1 MIRHLTEAE
10 LALYAGGDLGW
21 WNKRK
26 AVRHLAECAACE
38 AAAGEFIALLS
49 DVGELKD
56 PPELSWSRL
65 AAEMRANIRLGLEAG
80 ECVVARAPRRYVPGL
95 RAGFAVA
102 CLVVLAAASVWMHRP
117 AVPATTASD
126 SVIVEATGTG
136 IQVRQ
141 GATVMSILN
150 NKAQD
155 ADKKEQDVIHT
166 VSARG
171 EMRARYVDA
180 DSSVT
185 VNNVY
190 VQ

>member
-1 MIRHLTEAE
+1 MNRHLTEAE

-21 WNKRK
+21 WRKRK
-26 AVRHLAECAACE
+26 TARHLAECAVCDAT
-38 AAAGEFIALLS
+38 AGEFTALLAEM
-49 DVGELKD
+49 GELKNA
-56 PPELSWSRL
+56 PELSWSRL
-65 AAEMRANIRLGLEAG
+65 AADMRANIRLGLEAG
-80 ECVVARAPRRYVPGL
+80 ECVLSRAPGRYAAGL

-117 AVPATTASD
+117 ALPATAALD
-126 SVIVEATGTG
+126 SVIVEATGAG

-150 NKAQD
+150 QKAQD
-155 ADKKEQDVIHT
+155 ADQKEQDVIHT

-171 EMRARYVDA
+171 EMRARYLDA